1 MLILWCSGVL
11 PGYINVAGIVLVF
24 FTIGES
30 CGQKR
35 FQLFFLWHMIL
46 WFCRNTKK
54 AREPYHCS
62 FHNWRP
68 SHCPSSLNEQTCRG
82 LTRNM
87 NTPTSKRS
95 RASISDGYTYPQ
107 GHLPFAPFLTKI
119 KKVAKFPI
127 VKKER
132 QVNAFYY
139 VWSAAPP
146 RFCPRPGLCGMRS
159 ASAKLLINS
168 K

>member
-1 MLILWCSGVL
+1 MEWLFVI
-11 PGYINVAGIVLVF
+11 
-24 FTIGES
+24 IGECVWLNQRVIQFF
-30 CGQKR
+30 CGIW
-35 FQLFFLWHMIL
+35 FL

-87 NTPTSKRS
+87 NMPTSKRS
-95 RASISDGYTYPQ
+95 RASTSDGYTYPLR
-107 GHLPFAPFLTKI
+107 HLLFAPSLTKI

-139 VWSAAPP
+139 VCFASPP